1 MDIKT
6 LNIFTNYVFKT
17 ILRPAAAMVC
27 GAVSGLYYGHQ
38 KTVGEPGSCHLSPAA
53 AGRSAAARYLDI
65 YTPPCRAPIG
75 QPPPRLDQSGGGGGG
90 AWRLT

>member
-38 KTVGEPGSCHLSPAA
+38 KTVESLDLVTYHQQPPGAA
-53 AGRSAAARYLDI
+53 QQLDI
-65 YTPPCRAPIG
+65 
-75 QPPPRLDQSGGGGGG
+75 
-90 AWRLT
+90 